1 MNSRSL
7 FKLVIYLINWLKIS
21 LIAFPVAAALIT
33 FKQGKMKY
41 GYDFLTVDHNW
52 SIIIAI
58 GVGIVFNTW
67 HAMEFE
73 TVGNVDPKQYLKMR
87 QRLTI
92 TNSQWTTDQLQIKVE
107 ALMLKHPKRMSMLT
121 KSNNLYKILV
131 RNGYGF
137 KDIVTLER
145 KDDGVEITSVP
156 KSRIAIVDMARNLKN
171 TKEISKYLK
180 EVG

>member
-7 FKLVIYLINWLKIS
+7 FKLVIYMINWIKIS
-21 LIAFPVAAALIT
+21 LIAFPVAAALVA

-67 HAMEFE
+67 HAMSFE
-73 TVGNVDPKQYLKMR
+73 NVGNVDPKQYLKMR
-87 QRLTI
+87 QRFVI
-92 TNSQWTTDQLQIKVE
+92 TNSKWSREQLAIKVE
-107 ALMLKHPKRMSMLT
+107 ALLLKHPKRMTMLS
-121 KSNNLYKILV
+121 KSNESYRFLV

-137 KDIVTLER
+137 NDIVTLSL
-145 KDDGVEITSVP
+145 KDTGVEISSGP
-156 KSRIAIVDMARNLKN
+156 KSPLAIVDMARNLKN
-171 TKEISKYLK
+171 SKDISKHLK